1 MKINE
6 IIVSEFVAGGHG
18 TGSSP
23 SSKAARDSE
32 SRRANLEYREL
43 KKFSTEFANEFLN
56 QFNLIGRTSV
66 DVAYQKAAI
75 TFANREANSKDERDQ
90 IINDLKKFRSAMPTQ
105 IDKKQKV
112 VSIDRARGAQLGNT
126 NAVRKRGGQAGNTNA
141 VKPAKPG
148 VIKRIRNVV
157 DPVVK
162 AVGDAGKDLGQDWR
176 TGKAFGDKIAGM
188 LSSTDKIAAS
198 YKNKNPKI

>member
-1 MKINE
+1 MKISE
-6 IIVSEFVAGGHG
+6 IIVSELIGGHG

-112 VSIDRARGAQLGNT
+112 GSIDRARGAQLGNT

-141 VKPAKPG
+141 VKPG
-148 VIKRIRNVV
+148 VVKRIGNVV
-157 DPVVK
+157 KPVVK
-162 AVGDAGKDLGQDWR
+162 AVGDAGKDLGQDWS

-188 LSSTDKIAAS
+188 LSSTGKIAAS
-198 YKNKNPKI
+198 YKNKNPKL